1 MRIIG
6 VYQDGKLFSAEKIAR
21 EIDMQRRILLI
32 IVVVAVA
39 VVALAVTEPWLYFVN
54 REVNEAFPG
63 MSAEQREAV
72 SNMPEAEKQALI
84 DMAKDNKEMA
94 EQTAMAQIGEDT
106 VVPQAEQAMPPEM
119 PAEPVVLAQG
129 SFIDI
134 DPIHGAVGSATI
146 YELPDGSRVLR
157 FEDFRSKNGPDL
169 HVYLSTEAP
178 TSTFAGLGDNEV
190 HLGALKGNV
199 GNQNYEIPAE
209 VDLSQY
215 RSVVIY
221 CVPFHVIFS
230 TAEFSA

>member
-1 MRIIG
+1 
-6 VYQDGKLFSAEKIAR
+6 
-21 EIDMQRRILLI
+21 MQRKFLLI
-32 IVVVAVA
+32 IVLAAAA
-39 VVALAVTEPWLYFVN
+39 VVALAITQPWLYFVN

-63 MSAEQREAV
+63 LTAAQRDAV
-72 SNMPEAEKQALI
+72 SNMPETEKQMLI
-84 DMAKDNKEMA
+84 DMAKDNREMA
-94 EQTAMAQIGEDT
+94 EQTALAQIGADA
-106 VVPQAEQAMPPEM
+106 VVPQADQAMPPEM
-119 PAEPVVLAQG
+119 PAEPVALAQG

-146 YELPDGSRVLR
+146 YELPDSSRVLR

-199 GNQNYEIPAE
+199 GSQNYDVPADI
-209 VDLSQY
+209 DLSQY

-221 CVPFHVIFS
+221 CVPFRVVFS

>member
-1 MRIIG
+1 
-6 VYQDGKLFSAEKIAR
+6 
-21 EIDMQRRILLI
+21 MQRRILLI

-39 VVALAVTEPWLYFVN
+39 VVALAITEPWLYFVN

-84 DMAKDNKEMA
+84 AMAKDNKEMA

-129 SFIDI
+129 TFIDI

-178 TSTFAGLGDNEV
+178 TSTFAGLGDKEV

-221 CVPFHVIFS
+221 CVPFHVVFS

>member
-1 MRIIG
+1 
-6 VYQDGKLFSAEKIAR
+6 
-21 EIDMQRRILLI
+21 MQRKPLLI
-32 IVVVAVA
+32 VGIVVLVII
-39 VVALAVTEPWLYFVN
+39 ALAVTQPWLYFVN

-63 MSAEQREAV
+63 LTDTQRQAI
-72 SNMPEAEKQALI
+72 SDMPEEEKNALLA
-84 DMAKDNKEMA
+84 MAKENSEMA
-94 EQTAMAQIGEDT
+94 EQTALAQMSEDT
-106 VVPQAEQAMPPEM
+106 IVPEAEQAMPPEM
-119 PAEPVVLAQG
+119 PAEPMVLVSG

-146 YELPDGSRVLR
+146 YQLPEGDRVLR

-178 TSTFAGLGDNEV
+178 TTTFAGLGDNEV

-221 CVPFHVIFS
+221 CRPFHVVFS
-230 TAEFSA
+230 TAEFS